1 MPASI
6 MTCAKS
12 NSTSKMIES
21 LSKALFD
28 TDLVATRLMLFVA
41 EALWAVMLFWPGATF
56 EREVYAVMRE
66 VTTESAWAFVFS
78 VTATFQLTIIV
89 TQDYD
94 SRFARYFAAWNATLW
109 VFSVSSMLVSVYP
122 PPAAIGG
129 EMALACAAVWIW
141 LRPAILAEGL
151 RRARYCKRH

>member
-1 MPASI
+1 
-6 MTCAKS
+6 
-12 NSTSKMIES
+12 MIDS

-28 TDLVATRLMLFVA
+28 TDLVATRLTLFVA

-66 VTTESAWAFVFS
+66 VTTESAWALVFA
-78 VTATFQLTIIV
+78 VTAAFQLTIVV
-89 TQDYD
+89 TQDYE
-94 SRFARYFAAWNATLW
+94 SRFARYFSAWNATLW
-109 VFSVSSMLVSVYP
+109 VFSVSSMLASVYP

-141 LRPAILAEGL
+141 LRPAILAEGF
-151 RRARYCKRH
+151 RRARSCKRL